1 MTGMV
6 ADKTKSEGI
15 VVEKSEIKLK
25 ILKEKAEKIKKNFL
39 IIPKKK
45 NKNENEKNK
54 FIDSL
59 FETQF
64 QSEKLAVREK
74 VDNLW
79 LKF

>member
-45 NKNENEKNK
+45 N
-54 FIDSL
+54 
-59 FETQF
+59 
-64 QSEKLAVREK
+64 
-74 VDNLW
+74 
-79 LKF
+79 